1 MAPLLKTC
9 FQTHVRI
16 CKNLKISTHFWKLIS
31 WDCDIEHFVVCQVQ
45 SKGLPN
51 FGFLRNCQDI
61 FQCVIWRVLGKTGIS
76 IEVGRFQYSPLS
88 IDGKI
93 DETQSD
99 CNLHINDDLGQIDNR
114 YVVILGI
121 GINIYPWY
129 RECVS
134 TGAAGAQT
142 CRSLGN
148 HLLHP
153 QILRLLVLCAPADF
167 EAQSSLL

>member
-45 SKGLPN
+45 SKWLPN
-51 FGFLRNCQDI
+51 FGFLWNCQDI

-88 IDGKI
+88 IDGKK

-121 GINIYPWY
+121 GINIY
-129 RECVS
+129 ECVS

-153 QILRLLVLCAPADF
+153 QILRLWLLLAPTDF
-167 EAQSSLL
+167 EAQSPLP

>member
-1 MAPLLKTC
+1 MINIFLAPLIWVYHGIYGSSIK
-9 FQTHVRI
+9 THVRI

-31 WDCDIEHFVVCQVQ
+31 WDCDIEHFVVCRVQ

-51 FGFLRNCQDI
+51 FGILRNCQDI

-153 QILRLLVLCAPADF
+153 QILRFLVL
-167 EAQSSLL
+167 L